1 MRVLLEVH
9 EDLQVRLVDDDDR
22 VGRREDHF
30 DLVEL
35 LVVYDNFL
43 IEEVV
48 ILIHLV
54 DQVRAVVVEN
64 LEVLK
69 DLVQVRPQQHR
80 L

>member
-9 EDLQVRLVDDDDR
+9 EDLQVRLVDNDDR
-22 VGRREDHF
+22 VGRGEDHL

-35 LVVYDNFL
+35 LVVNDDFL

-54 DQVRAVVVEN
+54 DEVRAVVVEN
-64 LEVLK
+64 LEVLE
-69 DLVQVRPQQHR
+69 DLVQVSPQ
-80 L
+80 